1 MNSLRKLVAGPK
13 VRTVEGGYD
22 LDLTYVTKR
31 VIAMAFPGSGIESLY
46 RNSIDDVNMLYMQ
59 VVSFL
64 TEKHGG
70 NFMIFNL
77 SGRKYD
83 YSKFQGK
90 VKEYDWE
97 DHQAPALYTIFEIC
111 QQAVGYLERTPQSN

>member
-13 VRTVEGGYD
+13 VRTVENGYD
-22 LDLTYVTKR
+22 LDLTYVTDR
-31 VIAMAFPGSGIESLY
+31 VIAMAFPGSGLEKLY
-46 RNSIDDVNMLYMQ
+46 RNSIDDVQLGLKQ
-59 VVSFL
+59 VVQFIQ
-64 TEKHGG
+64 EKHGD

-83 YSKFQGK
+83 YAKFKGK

-97 DHQAPALYTIFEIC
+97 DHQAPALYTIF
-111 QQAVGYLERTPQSN
+111 